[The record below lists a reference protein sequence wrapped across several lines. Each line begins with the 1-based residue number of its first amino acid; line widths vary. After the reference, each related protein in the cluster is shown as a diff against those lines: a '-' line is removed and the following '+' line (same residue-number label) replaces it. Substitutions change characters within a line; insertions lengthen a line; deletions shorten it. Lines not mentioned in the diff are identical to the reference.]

1 MPVPRKFS
9 RSSSTVSPAAA
20 LVSSAGL
27 TVRNDVDNEE
37 GVTESESDEENDEED
52 RSD

>member
-1 MPVPRKFS
+1 MHVPRKFCL
-9 RSSSTVSPAAA
+9 SSSTVSPAAP

-27 TVRNDVDNEE
+27 TVRDDVDNEE
-37 GVTESESDEENDEED
+37 GVTESESDEENGEED